1 MEWHKSEDVT
11 LKQLGFDDI
20 YYATWQLTQRL
31 KYVVCRLRL
40 TVFGIRYGYIY
51 IYILFDYKNKNV
63 AFSCLPSS

>member
-20 YYATWQLTQRL
+20 YYATWQLTQGL

-40 TVFGIRYGYIY
+40 TVFGIIYGYI
-51 IYILFDYKNKNV
+51 
-63 AFSCLPSS
+63 FSFWL